1 MNRIYYTG
9 DIVWMRKILS
19 NSLFVYWTN
28 FIVLILLNLLVYLVK
43 RNQNSFVKKKDDA
56 VKEKIAQNMGRVG
69 DGVLSLSYV
78 TMQREIETWESTAF
92 NLTDKLYDMEEE
104 EQTDRVVQKMSN
116 LKKRLLSLEENISES
131 KKRCAK
137 LDNNKSN

>member
-1 MNRIYYTG
+1 MDEEDFVQFTICVLDKFHR
-9 DIVWMRKILS
+9 S
-19 NSLFVYWTN
+19 NSVEFTRAFNEKKKEFV
-28 FIVLILLNLLVYLVK
+28 
-43 RNQNSFVKKKDDA
+43 RQKKDDA

-116 LKKRLLSLEENISES
+116 LKKRLLSLDEKISES

-137 LDNNKSN
+137 LDDNKTN